1 MNTVDSCMLLS
12 GSGYMSSILFGIG
25 GTLNV
30 KWGHNKEAVVSSIL
44 MVLCSGMSVAGITIE
59 GHIVDNRTQEII
71 NYISSLS
78 TEELETLSED
88 LVSAD
93 ISDSYIEVELSDR
106 IDTLSENS
114 DLFNSDEERDLL
126 QESVAGIPGNEVQ
139 HQLRTKSCRADE
151 GKIRRSQGNLF
162 LKKFKKGVFYLEK
175 AKFKVVNKFHL
186 NDYAVKRLEKQYN
199 NLLIRA
205 KSEEE
210 KAKIT
215 SWYKCSL
222 MLIKK
227 SFIILLK
234 QHFQCA
240 VKLF

>member
-1 MNTVDSCMLLS
+1 MMNTVDSCMLLS

-126 QESVAGIPGNEVQ
+126 QESVADYLTKLSQTNYEEYERVLELLSDGGYEESEIFNEIGKEKIKDDVV
-139 HQLRTKSCRADE
+139 KSL
-151 GKIRRSQGNLF
+151 NL
-162 LKKFKKGVFYLEK
+162 
-175 AKFKVVNKFHL
+175 
-186 NDYAVKRLEKQYN
+186 
-199 NLLIRA
+199 
-205 KSEEE
+205 
-210 KAKIT
+210 
-215 SWYKCSL
+215 
-222 MLIKK
+222 
-227 SFIILLK
+227 
-234 QHFQCA
+234 
-240 VKLF
+240 